1 MIETGLVGGVLI
13 YVRDDIPSKQVTK
26 HKLPG
31 DIEGVFVEINLRKT
45 KWLIFGTYRP
55 PNQSAEYFFKQT
67 GYALD
72 TYNQIYET
80 FLFAG
85 DFNSEESE
93 PCLSEFLS
101 NHDFKNLV
109 KEKTC
114 YKSPT
119 NPRCIDLF
127 LTNSTGS
134 FQDTTTVATG
144 LSDFHKM
151 ILTVLKTT
159 MQRVSPKEII
169 YRDYKH
175 FEPNNFRSDL
185 RKNLESI
192 NDYESFEKIVLSILN
207 KHAPLKKKVVRANH
221 VPYMTKALRK
231 AIMKRSALEN
241 KYLRNNTTENKI
253 HYKKQKNFCSRLYK
267 IERKKFYSNLEI
279 NNIIDNKIFWKTM
292 KPFLSDKC
300 ANSRKY

>member
-1 MIETGLVGGVLI
+1 MI
-13 YVRDDIPSKQVTK
+13 YVRDHIPSKQVTK
-26 HKLPG
+26 QKPPG

-67 GYALD
+67 GHALD
-72 TYNQIYET
+72 TYNQIYEKL
-80 FLFAG
+80 LFAG
-85 DFNSEESE
+85 DFNLEESE

-114 YKSPT
+114 YKSPK
-119 NPRCIDLF
+119 NPTCIELF

-134 FQDTTTVATG
+134 FQNTTTVATG
-144 LSDFHKM
+144 LSDFHEM

-175 FEPNNFRSDL
+175 FEPNNFRSDW

-192 NDYESFEKIVLSILN
+192 NDYESFEKVFLSILN

-221 VPYMTKALRK
+221 VPYVTKALRK

-241 KYLRNNTTENKI
+241 KYLRNNKLKTKSI
-253 HYKKQKNFCSRLYK
+253 IKNR
-267 IERKKFYSNLEI
+267 
-279 NNIIDNKIFWKTM
+279 KIFVVDCTKKNGKSFTLIWK
-292 KPFLSDKC
+292 
-300 ANSRKY
+300 